1 MNAPEELQLSN
12 LVPRFLLVAPRFSPT
27 CPTEREGEPRLAY
40 ESSSNFFDEREAR
53 AVDFLCFL
61 R

>member
-1 MNAPEELQLSN
+1 MLKAAVKQ
-12 LVPRFLLVAPRFSPT
+12 PRSQVSPRFSPT